1 MNSHL
6 SNRIQG
12 LSESQTIAM
21 AKKAREMREAGHSI
35 INLSLGEPDFDT
47 PDFIKEAAIHA
58 IQENFSRYT
67 AVPGH
72 KELQEAISYK
82 FKRDNGLDYAPSQI
96 VSSTGAKQSI
106 VNVMMSL
113 LNPGDEVLVPA
124 PFWVSYVEMIK
135 LAEGVP
141 VIVPAGIDQDFKI
154 NAEQLKAHISP
165 KTKLFIF
172 SSPCNPTGAV
182 YHQEELE
189 ALAKVFNNH
198 PEVFVISDEIYEHI
212 NFGDQH
218 ISMASIPGMYDRTIT
233 VNGVSKAFAMTGW
246 RLGYIGAPQWI
257 ADACVKM
264 QGQVTSATSS
274 ITQKAAL
281 AAVNADPSV
290 THKMRDTF
298 KLRRDLVH
306 SHLAAIPGVQ
316 CPLPDGAFYLF
327 PDVSNLFGKS
337 SPEGQLIANANDL
350 CLYLLEQAGVALVTG
365 EAFGAPDCIRIS
377 YAAATEELEEAMNR
391 IAIALKG
398 LK

>member
-21 AKKAREMREAGHSI
+21 AKKAREMREAGLSI

-47 PDFIKEAAIHA
+47 PDFIKAAAIQA
-58 IQENFSRYT
+58 IHENFSRYT

-72 KELQEAISYK
+72 KELQEAIAHK

-182 YHQEELE
+182 YHQDELE
-189 ALAKVFNNH
+189 ALAKVFNEH
-198 PEVFVISDEIYEHI
+198 PEIFVISDEIYEHI

-306 SHLAAIPGVQ
+306 SHLTTIPGVQ

-337 SPEGQLIANANDL
+337 SPEGQVITNANDL

-365 EAFGAPDCIRIS
+365 EAFGAPNCIRIS

-391 IAIALKG
+391 IAKALKG